1 MRNRVAKRLL
11 FLIGVIRVFKK
22 IKWFFSNVDKEEIE
36 ILLNEKY

>member
-11 FLIGVIRVFKK
+11 FFIGVIRVFKK
-22 IKWFFSNVDKEEIE
+22 IKWFFSKVDKEEIE